1 MKGKGPMNVLLVR
14 ATVKAE
20 AVPDIEEAGKRIFT
34 ALEREQPQGFRYA
47 TCRLPDGVTFVNLW
61 EIDDGA
67 TNPLTSLPEAQ
78 AFQEGLKTWMA
89 EPPTYEQVTVVRSYR
104 SF

>member
-1 MKGKGPMNVLLVR
+1 MNVLLAR

-20 AVPDIEEAGKRIFT
+20 AVAEIEAAGKRIFE
-34 ALEREQPQGFRYA
+34 ALARDQPQGFRYT
-47 TCRLPDGVTFVNLW
+47 TCRLPDGVTFISIW

-67 TNPLTSLPEAQ
+67 TNPLSSLPEAR

-89 EPPTYEQVTVVRSYR
+89 EPPIYEQLTVAGSYR
-104 SF
+104 FF